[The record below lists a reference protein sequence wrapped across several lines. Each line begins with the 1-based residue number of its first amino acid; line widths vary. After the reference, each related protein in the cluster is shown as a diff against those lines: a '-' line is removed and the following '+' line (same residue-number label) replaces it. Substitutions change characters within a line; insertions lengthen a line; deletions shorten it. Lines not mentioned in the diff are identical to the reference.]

1 MARRNTG
8 KATGGPGAADDG
20 AAGEGAPRD
29 TGVDQARDRLLDAVL
44 PHVAFDGWSEVSF
57 RAGIADSGVAPGLA
71 RALFPRGG
79 VDLALAYHRR
89 GDALMQAGLAGA
101 DLSSLR
107 YRDRVTLAVR
117 KRLEVI
123 SDSEAVRRGAALFA
137 LPQHAGDGAKAVW
150 GTADAIWVAL
160 GDTSTDINWY
170 TKRATLS
177 AVYAAT
183 VLYWLGDDSDDH
195 AATWAFLDRRIENVM
210 AIEKAKAKLRDNPLA
225 AALAD
230 GPLRAL
236 SRLRMPEVPD
246 DLPGRGY

>member
-1 MARRNTG
+1 MEQ
-8 KATGGPGAADDG
+8 AAMENG
-20 AAGEGAPRD
+20 N
-29 TGVDQARDRLLDAVL
+29 GVDQAKDRVLDAVL

-57 RAGIADSGVAPGLA
+57 RAGIADSGVAAGLA

-79 VDLALAYHRR
+79 VDLALAWHRR
-89 GDALMQAGLAGA
+89 GDALMLATLGA
-101 DLSSLR
+101 RDLSALR
-107 YRDRVTLAVR
+107 YRERVTLAVR
-117 KRLEVI
+117 TRLEVI
-123 SDSEAVRRGAALFA
+123 SDSEAVRRGSALFA
-137 LPQHAGDGAKAVW
+137 LPQHAGDGAKAIW

-183 VLYWLGDDSDDH
+183 ALYWLGDDTEDH

-225 AALAD
+225 KAMAE
-230 GPLRAL
+230 GPLKGL
-236 SRLRMPEVPD
+236 GKLRMPKVPD